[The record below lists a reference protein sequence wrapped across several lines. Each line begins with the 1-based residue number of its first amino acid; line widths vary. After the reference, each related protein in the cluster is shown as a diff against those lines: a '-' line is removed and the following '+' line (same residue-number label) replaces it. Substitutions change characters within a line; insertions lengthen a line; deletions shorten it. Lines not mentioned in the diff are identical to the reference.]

1 MKVMTIGL
9 HLLNDHKLIGMPGEP
24 DNGPALPA
32 GTDHARQLTKS
43 MLMEE
48 TKWFDASEIRADW
61 QRRGQIFGIAG
72 PEEKDLYPAYQ
83 SNADRQPLPVIGSVL
98 EVFGPD
104 VDLWIL
110 AAWFH
115 FPNGWLVRGDDA
127 ERRPVAPKDLLD
139 DAAAVIEAAKMHG
152 KSYVA

>member
-1 MKVMTIGL
+1 MTQQHI
-9 HLLNDHKLIGMPGEP
+9 H
-24 DNGPALPA
+24 
-32 GTDHARQLTKS
+32 S

-48 TKWFDASEIRADW
+48 TKWFGASEIRADW

-72 PEEKDLYPAYQ
+72 PEGKDLYPAYQ
-83 SNADRQPLPVIGSVL
+83 FDADRQPLPVIGSVL

-104 VDLWIL
+104 VDPWVL

-115 FPNGWLVRGDDA
+115 FPNGWLARGDDV
-127 ERRPVAPKDLLD
+127 ERRPVAPRNLLD